1 MDIEKYKKAKRIEAE
16 LSPIID
22 IVNILSLNKEM
33 PEAFYKPYFSYH
45 KRPVLTFS
53 LDVRIDKSLNDD
65 LIAVIKRHKE
75 KLEKE
80 FEEL

>member
-1 MDIEKYKKAKRIEAE
+1 MTKERLEQMSSLLDAIKDLNVIIEDYEKDDVFFE
-16 LSPIID
+16 
-22 IVNILSLNKEM
+22 
-33 PEAFYKPYFSYH
+33 PYFSYN

-53 LDVRIDKSLNDD
+53 LNVRIDKSLNDD

>member
-1 MDIEKYKKAKRIEAE
+1 MTKERVEQMSSLLDAIKDLNMIIEDYEK
-16 LSPIID
+16 D
-22 IVNILSLNKEM
+22 DVT
-33 PEAFYKPYFSYH
+33 YKPYFSYH
-45 KRPVLTFS
+45 KRPVITFS

>member
-1 MDIEKYKKAKRIEAE
+1 MSSLLDAIKDLNVIIEDYEK
-16 LSPIID
+16 D
-22 IVNILSLNKEM
+22 DV
-33 PEAFYKPYFSYH
+33 FYKPYFSYH
-45 KRPVLTFS
+45 KRPVHTFS
-53 LDVRIDKSLNDD
+53 LNVRIDKSLNDD

>member
-1 MDIEKYKKAKRIEAE
+1 MSSLLDAIKDLNVIIEDYEKDGV
-16 LSPIID
+16 S
-22 IVNILSLNKEM
+22 
-33 PEAFYKPYFSYH
+33 FTPYFSYH
-45 KRPVLTFS
+45 KRPIHTFS
-53 LDVRIDKSLNDD
+53 MNVRIDESLNDD